1 MIGIR
6 ELSISNAIV
15 PLSLSALLLGILIG
29 CAKPMPQALVDARAV
44 VDEAGNDADVV
55 RLAPVQLDE
64 AQQALT
70 QAEALW
76 YDGKDTDEAQ
86 HQAYLVIRR
95 VEIAQVVT
103 AGAMAVEEG
112 KALARQREA
121 VLLEIRTAEADRALL
136 AAEKRAEEARRDR
149 AAAERARMDAEQAQ
163 AEAEQA
169 QAEAQ
174 KARAEAAALAASEQ
188 KLREELAELQAQ
200 KTERGIVLTLGDVL
214 FDVDQATLKAG
225 ATQSL
230 SRLVAFLR
238 EYPDRQVLV
247 EGHTDSTGTDEY
259 NLGLSQRRADAVVQ
273 FLTLNG
279 IAPERAIATGY
290 GKAYPVAGNETAEGR
305 QRNRRVEIVIL
316 DPGEKAAEELRPVPP
331 Q

>member
-1 MIGIR
+1 VR
-6 ELSISNAIV
+6 RTRSLLISSAIV
-15 PLSLSALLLGILIG
+15 PLSLSGLLLGVLIG

-44 VDEAGNDADVV
+44 VEEAGKDADVV
-55 RLAPVQLDE
+55 RYAPVQLDE
-64 AQQALT
+64 AQQAVKE
-70 QAEALW
+70 AEALW
-76 YDGKDTDEAQ
+76 YDGKDTGEAE
-86 HQAYLVIRR
+86 HQAYLVLRR
-95 VEIAQVVT
+95 VEIARAVT
-103 AGAMAVEEG
+103 AGAKAVEES

-121 VLLEIRTAEADRALL
+121 VLLEIRTAEADRALA
-136 AAEKRAEEARRDR
+136 AAEKRAEEARLER
-149 AAAERARMDAEQAQ
+149 AAAEKAR

-169 QAEAQ
+169 QAEAA

-214 FDVDQATLKAG
+214 FDVDEATLKAG

-230 SRLVAFLR
+230 ARLVGFLK

-247 EGHTDSTGTDEY
+247 EGHTDSTGTEAY
-259 NLGLSQRRADAVVQ
+259 NLELSQRRADAVVQ
-273 FLTLNG
+273 FLSLNG

-290 GKAYPVAGNETAEGR
+290 GTTFPVATNETAEGR

-316 DPGEKAAEELRPVPP
+316 DPGEKAAEERRPPPP